1 MARVAT
7 TPEQDTPA
15 KSRSFFVALAGN
27 PNSGK
32 TTLFNAL
39 TGLNHKVANFA
50 GVTVERK
57 SGTFTGA
64 RSEKITLVDLPGLYS
79 LNARSMDE
87 QIASDILSGVSRHDP
102 RPDAVIL
109 TLDATNLERG
119 LFLSTQIIDLQIP
132 VILVLNM
139 MDLAEKQGIHID
151 IKGMSQALG
160 VPVIGMV
167 AKQKQGIDTLK
178 QTLSDILHKG
188 QSAKHSCFASPNR
201 ELGHICLPLIEW
213 LRHNGIEDT
222 SHAFTE
228 SLRIISQPKVQQ
240 RWEQQAAT
248 NGLAGIVEDIR
259 RRLQEKG
266 LPWKQTEI
274 RMRYET
280 VDDICKKYIRR
291 EARQASRTTEII
303 DRVLTH
309 KFLGPL
315 IMIFILGTV
324 FQSIFAWAEY
334 PMTLIE
340 DSMAALGDFAV
351 AWMPDGPL
359 RDLLVNGAIAGV
371 GAVLVFIPQIM
382 LLFFFISLLEDTGY
396 LSRVAFLM
404 DRLLAK
410 IGLSGQSVIPL
421 LSSFAC
427 AIPGIM
433 ATRTIQNSRDRLIT
447 ILVAPFMSCSARL
460 PIYTLMIGAFIPEL
474 WVGGIF
480 YLPGLVLLSMYLL
493 GMVAAVVSAT
503 ILRKFVIKG
512 KSANF
517 IMELPTYRMP
527 VWRSVGIR
535 VYQAIR
541 LFVMNAGKIILA
553 ISIVLWFL
561 ASYPKAEPPADIPA
575 SEHARYQIENSFA
588 GKLGHAIEPAIKPL
602 GFDWKIGVGL
612 ITSFAA
618 REVLVSTMAT
628 IYNIQDADES
638 SVDLRSA
645 MRNDIDPRTGK
656 PVYSALV
663 AISLMVFF
671 VLACQ
676 CMSTLAVVRK
686 ETNSLRWP
694 AFMFVYML
702 LLAWLSSFVVYQT
715 GVFFGFA

>member
-1 MARVAT
+1 MPKAAST
-7 TPEQDTPA
+7 TEQAHPEQRA
-15 KSRSFFVALAGN
+15 RFFVALAGN

-64 RSEKITLVDLPGLYS
+64 RAEQITLVDLPGLYS

-119 LFLSTQIIDLQIP
+119 LFLSTQIIDLNIP

-139 MDLAEKQGIHID
+139 MDLAEKHGISID
-151 IKGMSQALG
+151 IDGLSKALG

-167 AKQKQGIDTLK
+167 AKQKHGLDELK
-178 QTLSDILHKG
+178 NALSEILHKG
-188 QSAKHSCFASPNR
+188 QAARHSCFASPNR

-213 LRHNGIEDT
+213 LRENGVEDN

-228 SLRIISQPKVQQ
+228 SLRIISQPEIQQ
-240 RWEQQAAT
+240 RWESRT
-248 NGLAGIVEDIR
+248 NNGLSGIVEDIR
-259 RRLQEKG
+259 GKLQDKG

-280 VDDICKKYIRR
+280 VDDICRKYIRR
-291 EARQASRTTEII
+291 ESRPASRTTETI
-303 DRVLTH
+303 DRILTH

-315 IMIFILGTV
+315 IMIIILGTV

-334 PMTLIE
+334 PMTMIE
-340 DSMAALGDFAV
+340 DGIAALGDLAV
-351 AWMPDGPL
+351 EWLPAGPL

-371 GAVLVFIPQIM
+371 GAVLVFLPQIT
-382 LLFFFISLLEDTGY
+382 LLFFFISILEDTGY

-404 DRLLAK
+404 DRILEK

-460 PIYTLMIGAFIPEL
+460 PVYTLMIGAFIPEI
-474 WVGGIF
+474 WIGSVF
-480 YLPGLVLLSMYLL
+480 YLPGLVLLSMYLI
-493 GMVAAVVSAT
+493 GMIAAVVSAT

-517 IMELPTYRMP
+517 IMELPTYRLP

-535 VYQAIR
+535 VYQAAR
-541 LFVMNAGKIILA
+541 LFVSNAGKIILA
-553 ISIVLWFL
+553 VSIILWFL
-561 ASYPKAEPPADIPA
+561 ASYPKIEASAEVSAQ
-575 SEHARYQIENSFA
+575 ELARAQIENSFA
-588 GKLGHAIEPAIKPL
+588 GKMGHAIEPAIRPL

-628 IYNIQDADES
+628 IYNIQDADET
-638 SVDLRSA
+638 SVNLRSA
-645 MRNDIDPRTGK
+645 MRDDIDPRTGK

-702 LLAWLSSFVVYQT
+702 LLAWISSFAIYQA
-715 GVFFGFA
+715 GRLLGFA